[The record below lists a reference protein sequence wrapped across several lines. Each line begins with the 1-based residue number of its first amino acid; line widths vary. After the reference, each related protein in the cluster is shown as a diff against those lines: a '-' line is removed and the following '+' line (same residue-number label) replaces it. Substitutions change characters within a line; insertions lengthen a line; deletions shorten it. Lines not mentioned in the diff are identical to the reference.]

1 MTTECGASTRT
12 PTTWKMDRSA
22 TGSCEEKRVRSA
34 CRIPRA
40 GSSTTLRR
48 APPSASAGWAPARR
62 SLSEPARLHWP
73 DWLDRPDPAHL
84 TTLARF
90 PYHVDSIQR
99 LAQLLDAPFRAL
111 MATI

>member
-1 MTTECGASTRT
+1 MN
-12 PTTWKMDRSA
+12 PSA

-34 CRIPRA
+34 CRIPRG
-40 GSSTTLRR
+40 GSSTIPRR

-62 SLSEPARLHWP
+62 SLSEPARLPWP
-73 DWLDRPDPAHL
+73 DWAERADPAHL

-99 LAQLLDAPFRAL
+99 LAQFLDAPIRAL
-111 MATI
+111 MRSEEHTSE